1 MRPPS
6 PPPSDISPD
15 ASTASAMIE
24 KKSSLLTNQILSGLE
39 QRQQQRMAY
48 PSAIPPP
55 VVDDSIARR
64 RAELRRLQQQQ
75 GGGAPGFSGHTAS
88 SLARSGIVSSG
99 TSTLASARTRLGGGV
114 GIPPSGAVRP
124 HVEEMVRL
132 ASTLPAPSTKT
143 TMPGRILKPMPPT
156 APVVVVAAPI
166 KPEITPPPHPTSPV
180 QIPSTATITRRL
192 DYAETTNVGGGVFVP
207 VPQLPTQSEG
217 EHNDD
222 DDVITHH
229 NRRTSEIFPVGKSPQ
244 QPKQVISVFD
254 EGSTAGEMESMT
266 QNNPPPPLPTFNI
279 FSPTGPSERGATIKT
294 ISSSETVQV
303 VRSSGVVRV
312 PPMAVPQSSSNL
324 STIVTN
330 NSKTNITKSA
340 FTATEINRRR
350 REKATEEKEKET
362 LSAKPSVSPPTLIE
376 EIVGLKSEVEM
387 TSVVTEIAVTSP
399 INGNDDIDET
409 NSGSGRDT
417 PVHSNVHEDVQRLKN
432 MLESA
437 EREKKEAL
445 QEVEKLKLLLDSASG
460 DENLLLS
467 SVIPPLTPRS
477 RPGSRAASPEHHLD
491 VSAVPVGRL
500 GGKRTNT
507 PLPRPASSSSVEDIV
522 VEDEYLLKAAQ
533 CIPNE
538 YGTRL
543 ATYFVRRPYVDNDD
557 DAIVDSGTS
566 WTQYTHISPREEYL
580 RIATT
585 SDPNTLEVLAYVEAD
600 RSVFTLTGQSDA
612 RHGRPSSSEESSP
625 LEWNVF
631 NNVEDMDR
639 ALGKVTH
646 IDADGNERDYW
657 LDSIYEEALTTR
669 ESYCMSL
676 ISASYALK
684 EVMRGGSFTAPT
696 AISLQ
701 QSQCDRAN
709 DIPQSAEP
717 AYQAIRAINTGN
729 SSTEQTSEKSLRHE
743 PLAVLDESPPNQM
756 SLSSVL
762 NDRQLLPECKLDV
775 KQEMSKLNT
784 NDSSIKTQPEEE
796 LYEPSDSALT
806 FMMLSLFSLLFSIAW
821 FIIIKIPIKICS
833 LLIRFVS
840 MMVILRVLWL
850 LLEDD
855 NGACDIGACIDY
867 KYYNIP
873 GIY

>member
-1 MRPPS
+1 MDQQTVLPPP
-6 PPPSDISPD
+6 PPPSDISPDD

-39 QRQQQRMAY
+39 QRHQQRMAN
-48 PSAIPPP
+48 PSAIPQPII
-55 VVDDSIARR
+55 VDESIARR

-75 GGGAPGFSGHTAS
+75 GGAPGFSGHTAS

-114 GIPPSGAVRP
+114 PKPPSGAVRP

-132 ASTLPAPSTKT
+132 ASSLPAPSTKT
-143 TMPGRILKPMPPT
+143 KMPGRILKPMPPT
-156 APVVVVAAPI
+156 APDVVVAAPI
-166 KPEITPPPHPTSPV
+166 NFEVTPPHPTSPV

-192 DYAETTNVGGGVFVP
+192 DYAETTNEGGGVFMP
-207 VPQLPTQSEG
+207 VPRLPPQSEG
-217 EHNDD
+217 EHNDE
-222 DDVITHH
+222 DVIEHH

-244 QPKQVISVFD
+244 QPKQVISVF
-254 EGSTAGEMESMT
+254 EGGSTVGEKESMT
-266 QNNPPPPLPTFNI
+266 QNNPPPPSLPTFNI

-312 PPMAVPQSSSNL
+312 PPMAVPQSTSNL
-324 STIVTN
+324 STSATSN
-330 NSKTNITKSA
+330 TKTNISKSA

-350 REKATEEKEKET
+350 REQRRATEEKEKET
-362 LSAKPSVSPPTLIE
+362 LSAPSVSPPTLVE
-376 EIVGLKSEVEM
+376 EIVELKNEEEM
-387 TSVVTEIAVTSP
+387 TSVVTEITVTSP
-399 INGNDDIDET
+399 TNGSDDIDAT
-409 NSGSGRDT
+409 NSGRDT

-445 QEVEKLKLLLDSASG
+445 QEVEKLKLRLDLGSG
-460 DENLLLS
+460 DENQLLS

-477 RPGSRAASPEHHLD
+477 RPGSRAASPEHHID
-491 VSAVPVGRL
+491 VSAAPVGRL

-507 PLPRPASSSSVEDIV
+507 PLPRPASSSSVEDIF
-522 VEDEYLLKAAQ
+522 VEDKFLLKAAQ

-543 ATYFVRRPYVDNDD
+543 ATYFVRRPYVNDD
-557 DAIVDSGTS
+557 DVIVDSGTS
-566 WTQYTHISPREEYL
+566 WTQYAHISPREEYL

-600 RSVFTLTGQSDA
+600 RSVFTLTGHSDA

-625 LEWNVF
+625 LEWNIF

-646 IDADGNERDYW
+646 IDVDGNERDYW

-684 EVMRGGSFTAPT
+684 EVMQGGSFTAQTTIP
-696 AISLQ
+696 LQ
-701 QSQCDRAN
+701 QSQYDRAI

-717 AYQAIRAINTGN
+717 AYQAMRMSDTGT
-729 SSTEQTSEKSLRHE
+729 SSIEQTSEKLLRHE
-743 PLAVLDESPPNQM
+743 PLAVLG
-756 SLSSVL
+756 
-762 NDRQLLPECKLDV
+762 DRQHLPENKLEDTHDTSKLDAN
-775 KQEMSKLNT
+775 E
-784 NDSSIKTQPEEE
+784 SSTKTQPDEE

-806 FMMLSLFSLLFSIAW
+806 FMVLSLFSLLFSIAW
-821 FIIIKIPIKICS
+821 FIIKIPIKICT
-833 LLIRFVS
+833 LLIRFVL
-840 MMVILRVLWL
+840 MMVILRVLWI

-855 NGACDIGACIDY
+855 NGACDMGACIDY

>member
-1 MRPPS
+1 MLPPP

-39 QRQQQRMAY
+39 QRYQQRMAN
-48 PSAIPPP
+48 PPAVPHP

-64 RAELRRLQQQQ
+64 RAELRRLQQKQ
-75 GGGAPGFSGHTAS
+75 GGAPGFSGHTAS
-88 SLARSGIVSSG
+88 SLARSGIVGSG

-114 GIPPSGAVRP
+114 GKPPNGAVRP

-143 TMPGRILKPMPPT
+143 TMPGWILKPMPPT
-156 APVVVVAAPI
+156 DVVVAAPI
-166 KPEITPPPHPTSPV
+166 KMEVTPPHPTSPV

-192 DYAETTNVGGGVFVP
+192 NYAETTNGGEGVFMP
-207 VPQLPTQSEG
+207 VPRLPQQSEV
-217 EHNDD
+217 EHNDE
-222 DDVITHH
+222 DVIEHH
-229 NRRTSEIFPVGKSPQ
+229 NRRTSEIFPIGFQ
-244 QPKQVISVFD
+244 QPKQEISEFD
-254 EGSTAGEMESMT
+254 GGSTAGEKESMT
-266 QNNPPPPLPTFNI
+266 QNNPPPPLPMFSI
-279 FSPTGPSERGATIKT
+279 FSPSGPSERGATIKT

-312 PPMAVPQSSSNL
+312 PPMAVPQSSSN
-324 STIVTN
+324 STTIATN
-330 NSKTNITKSA
+330 NKKTNIMTKSA

-350 REKATEEKEKET
+350 REQRRVTEEKEKET
-362 LSAKPSVSPPTLIE
+362 LSAKPSLSPPILVE
-376 EIVGLKSEVEM
+376 EVAGLKSEVET
-387 TSVVTEIAVTSP
+387 TSVVTVTSP
-399 INGNDDIDET
+399 INGRNDIDET
-409 NSGSGRDT
+409 NSGRDT

-437 EREKKEAL
+437 ERKKKEAL
-445 QEVEKLKLLLDSASG
+445 LEVEKLKLFLDSVRG

-491 VSAVPVGRL
+491 VSAVPIGRL
-500 GGKRTNT
+500 GGKRINT
-507 PLPRPASSSSVEDIV
+507 PLPRPVSSSSVEDIV

-538 YGTRL
+538 YGTHL
-543 ATYFVRRPYVDNDD
+543 ATYFVRQPYVDDDD

-566 WTQYTHISPREEYL
+566 WTQYAHISPREEYL

-600 RSVFTLTGQSDA
+600 RSVFTLMGQSDA
-612 RHGRPSSSEESSP
+612 RHGRPSNSEESSP

-676 ISASYALK
+676 ISASYVLK

-696 AISLQ
+696 GIPLQ
-701 QSQCDRAN
+701 QSQYDRAN

-729 SSTEQTSEKSLRHE
+729 SSTEKSLRHE
-743 PLAVLDESPPNQM
+743 PLAVQH
-756 SLSSVL
+756 
-762 NDRQLLPECKLDV
+762 LPECKLEDT
-775 KQEMSKLNT
+775 QDMSKLDANE
-784 NDSSIKTQPEEE
+784 SSTKTQPEEE

-806 FMMLSLFSLLFSIAW
+806 FMVLSLFSLLFSIAW
-821 FIIIKIPIKICS
+821 FFLIQIPIKICS
-833 LLIRFVS
+833 VLIRFVL

-850 LLEDD
+850 LFEDD